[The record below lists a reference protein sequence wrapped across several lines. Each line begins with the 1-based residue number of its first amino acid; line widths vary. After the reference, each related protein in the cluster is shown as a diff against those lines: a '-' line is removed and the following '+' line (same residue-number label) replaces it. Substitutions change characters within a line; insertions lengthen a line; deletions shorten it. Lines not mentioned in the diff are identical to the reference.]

1 MSTDVVNAVV
11 GCCGSPEARGEVVMQ
26 MRMSLFLMF
35 RRRSGN
41 RCISVQRRNY
51 ILNAGR
57 LGWSPRGI
65 CGLQVVEDGCCV
77 GVAEVGALAQ
87 QIQQM

>member
-1 MSTDVVNAVV
+1 MSTDVVHAVV
-11 GCCGSPEARGEVVMQ
+11 GCHGSPEVRGEVVMQ
-26 MRMSLFLMF
+26 MRMGLFLMF
-35 RRRSGN
+35 RRRSGS
-41 RCISVQRRNY
+41 RCISDRRRNY

-77 GVAEVGALAQ
+77 GVAEAVALAQ
-87 QIQQM
+87 QSQQM